1 MQTNLS
7 HVFIL
12 HAMLSFCAENKS
24 TKSKRS
30 SNKIWISNYRD
41 ITLMRH
47 PCTGMLV
54 LIYRE
59 IICCKDMGGRNL
71 YWHSWITTEGGFN
84 NWLDG
89 IIVCAC
95 PLIVKFILSFLPIFP
110 KTSNFRQSF
119 PKPSTFRQYFP
130 NLMSYCEYIVL
141 LKTFKLL
148 PIFPKTFK
156 LLPIFPKTFK
166 LLPIF
171 PKTFKLSP
179 VFPKTF
185 KLSPVFPKTFIPL
198 PILLTTFQ
206 HSSLYIILTGRSQRL
221 NSFTRSVECYGL
233 LTERQYKLYNNRL
246 FPTICQLLPDLH
258 TLIDETENDITACDF
273 NTFLTAY
280 AFNALNSNL

>member
-1 MQTNLS
+1 M
-7 HVFIL
+7 
-12 HAMLSFCAENKS
+12 
-24 TKSKRS
+24 
-30 SNKIWISNYRD
+30 
-41 ITLMRH
+41 
-47 PCTGMLV
+47 
-54 LIYRE
+54 
-59 IICCKDMGGRNL
+59 
-71 YWHSWITTEGGFN
+71 
-84 NWLDG
+84 
-89 IIVCAC
+89 
-95 PLIVKFILSFLPIFP
+95 PIFP

-166 LLPIF
+166 LLPI
-171 PKTFKLSP
+171 S
-179 VFPKTF
+179 
-185 KLSPVFPKTFIPL
+185 PKTFIPL